1 MTDFFERHY
10 LRPILD
16 NTLEVLPARLAR
28 LTTTDLK
35 ELFVFYTNAEC
46 FTGQKLV
53 VERLPDG
60 DYTQELLELIYP
72 AGARGEKLFD
82 NLLAKHTGDKGA
94 LYARCVMRDGA
105 RYCIAQLR
113 PFYDVS
119 EDVERNVDVWKSL
132 FGSNRM
138 ECWEDMLFLH
148 NCLKGW
154 THQEIIDQT
163 IEELISGPCLLL
175 SDADLVRAVC
185 AFMDHAEDPW
195 GYNFASILIQEYA
208 HTLRPVVW
216 PMVLHLAHTVDL
228 GDPLSSPLKWAVVHE
243 SRDVFD
249 AFYPLLTPEQR
260 LGVEEQLIKDD
271 YDLDNWNCWS
281 AAQVRRTL
289 EHQVGDSNVVSAP
302 KKM

>member
-16 NTLEVLPARLAR
+16 KRLDVLPARLAR
-28 LTTTDLK
+28 LTTMDLK

-46 FTGQKLV
+46 LTGQELV

-94 LYARCVMRDGA
+94 LYARCVMRDGT

-113 PFYDVS
+113 TFYDVS

-148 NCLKGW
+148 NYLRGW

-163 IEELISGPCLLL
+163 IDELISGPCLEL

-185 AFMDHAEDPW
+185 AFMDHAEDPR
-195 GYNFASILIQEYA
+195 GYNFANILIGEYA
-208 HTLRPVVW
+208 QTLRPVLW

-228 GDPLSSPLKWAVVHE
+228 GDPHNSPLKWAVVHDNQ
-243 SRDVFD
+243 DVFD

-260 LGVEEQLIKDD
+260 AGVEEELEGDD
-271 YDLDNWNCWS
+271 DLDNWHCWS
-281 AAQVRRTL
+281 AAHLRRTL
-289 EHQVGDSNVVSAP
+289 ESQVGTSANVVAAP